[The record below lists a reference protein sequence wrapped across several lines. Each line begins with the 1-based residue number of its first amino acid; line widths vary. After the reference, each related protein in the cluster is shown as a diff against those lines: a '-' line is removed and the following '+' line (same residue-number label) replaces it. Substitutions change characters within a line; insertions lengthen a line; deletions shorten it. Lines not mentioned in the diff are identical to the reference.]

1 MSFLDD
7 LIKLIV
13 RQGPE
18 APSAARGVARNNPI
32 PPTASQI
39 NLSGLK
45 RPPRGHNG
53 GPPIQDPYTFS
64 GQAAY
69 DRLQGIPTARE
80 IAGRDRLPTGSGYT
94 VIKSQQGVALPQHTS
109 QGYTTGLL
117 SDPVQLDIADA
128 QHRTLL
134 GVVGDNSGRK
144 IVTQVD
150 DRVLREP
157 VNTEGGF
164 QYMDEGTQGY
174 AGALTATNSKA
185 NEAKV
190 TDNPLYTSIMMAEQ
204 SPDFARPTGNIFGQL
219 FEQAPILQKDIS
231 AIDEHIRSIGV
242 AVKKE
247 RLVNGQK
254 VKYSE
259 TVYPF
264 QNFESIKDPAYL
276 GRYIQN
282 LPSGTLRA
290 SFLKGLDRQTLQ
302 AKGVP
307 RVSDARLAM
316 VDENQVGM
324 DWGTAGYR
332 AIVPDL
338 ERGVYAT
345 SPNQST
351 TYEAGIDKIGPSYS
365 FTGDGRGIPAGLMF
379 PNMAKLL
386 RLKGTGGELELTS
399 PAYKQFESSPKAA
412 KSLVTQQVVDMVSAF
427 RQFETSRG
435 REAAMRYAN
444 AILGGGEITSD
455 MIRAAEK
462 LKAPKWVIAAMTTA
476 AGANVGGGLLS
487 DQPNGEQY

>member
-1 MSFLDD
+1 MILDD
-7 LIKLIV
+7 LLKLIL

-18 APSAARGVARNNPI
+18 AADAARGVVRNNPI
-32 PPTASQI
+32 PPTAGQV

-45 RPPRGHNG
+45 LPPRGHNG
-53 GPPIQDPYTFS
+53 GPPIQDPYVFS
-64 GQAAY
+64 GQAAF

-94 VIKSQQGVALPQHTS
+94 GVKSRQGEVLPQHTS
-109 QGYTTGLL
+109 RGYETGLL
-117 SDPVQLDIADA
+117 ADPVQLDIADA
-128 QHRTLL
+128 QGRTLM

-174 AGALTATNSKA
+174 AGALGPTNSKA
-185 NEAKV
+185 NEAKL
-190 TDNPLYTSIMMAEQ
+190 TDNPLYVSIMMAEQ

-219 FEQAPILQKDIS
+219 FEQAPILQKDIA

-242 AVKKE
+242 SVKRE
-247 RLVNGQK
+247 REIDGKK

-264 QNFESIKDPAYL
+264 QNFESVKDPAYL
-276 GRYIQN
+276 GRYIQD
-282 LPSGTLRA
+282 LPSGSLRA
-290 SFLKGLDRQTLQ
+290 SLLKGLDRKTLQ
-302 AKGVP
+302 VMGVP
-307 RVSDARLAM
+307 DVASARLAM

-345 SPNQST
+345 TPNQST
-351 TYEAGIDKIGPSYS
+351 TYQAGIDKIGPSYS
-365 FTGDGRGIPAGLMF
+365 FTGEGRGIPAGLMF
-379 PNMAKLL
+379 PKMAELL

-399 PAYKQFESSPKAA
+399 PAYKQFEGSPKAA
-412 KSLVTQQVVDMVSAF
+412 KSLVDQMVVDMVSAF

-435 REAAMRYAN
+435 REPAMRYAN
-444 AILGGGEITSD
+444 AILGGGEVTSD

-462 LKAPKWVIAAMTTA
+462 LKAPKWVIAAMTAA
-476 AGANVGGGLLS
+476 AGGGGGGGLMS
-487 DQPNGEQY
+487 MQPESEQY